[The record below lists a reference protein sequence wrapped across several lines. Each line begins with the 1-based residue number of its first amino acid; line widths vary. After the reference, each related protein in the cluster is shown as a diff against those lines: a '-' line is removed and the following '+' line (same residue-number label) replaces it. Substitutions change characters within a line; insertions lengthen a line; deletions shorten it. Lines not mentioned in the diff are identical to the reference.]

1 MVMLE
6 GLEAARR
13 LILSSL
19 LLFFL
24 KRLLAFLYGTDGMVI
39 LYHFAV
45 AMCYVLIT
53 TWVRTASVKDI

>member
-1 MVMLE
+1 MVMLK

-19 LLFFL
+19 LSFL
-24 KRLLAFLYGTDGMVI
+24 KWPLAFLDETDGTVV
-39 LYHFAV
+39 LCQFAV